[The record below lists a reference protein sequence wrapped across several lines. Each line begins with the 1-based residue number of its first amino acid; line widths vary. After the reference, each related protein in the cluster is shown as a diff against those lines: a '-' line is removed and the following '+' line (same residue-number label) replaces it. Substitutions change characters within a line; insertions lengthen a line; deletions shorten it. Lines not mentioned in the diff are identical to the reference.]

1 MEKPT
6 GIALSFLME
15 TLTVLLTQR
24 PRSLVVVS
32 SDVLLRS
39 LDLLDKRERLVSD
52 MKVVLHWFKGI

>member
-52 MKVVLHWFKGI
+52 MKVVLYWFKGI

>member
-1 MEKPT
+1 MEKLT

-15 TLTVLLTQR
+15 TLTVLLTQL
-24 PRSLVVVS
+24 PRLLVVVS

-39 LDLLDKRERLVSD
+39 LDLLDKRDLLVSD